1 MKYWRFNQEWSIIC
15 VDTVHYFSHLV
26 LCVAC
31 VYVCNKYWTRQ
42 RVVPTLSFG
51 KRKAR
56 IVSPLSLDR
65 DWLISTDKG
74 GQTNTLL
81 IRSEPPPCGFSF
93 KSLPSK
99 LIIGKMTQLNWV
111 FFKYGIWII
120 IIIYSSDIYFCTCIL
135 NIMIYECIIFLSIQ
149 KP

>member
-1 MKYWRFNQEWSIIC
+1 MEKGARAPKKHAERTKKWTLFFLNIDHKVYVHYLLLHRSSTLWL
-15 VDTVHYFSHLV
+15 HYFSHLV
-26 LCVAC
+26 LCVTC

-56 IVSPLSLDR
+56 IVSLSPLSR

-81 IRSEPPPCGFSF
+81 IRSEPPPPCGFSF

-99 LIIGKMTQLNWV
+99 LIIG
-111 FFKYGIWII
+111 
-120 IIIYSSDIYFCTCIL
+120 
-135 NIMIYECIIFLSIQ
+135 
-149 KP
+149 